1 MGIKIRQ
8 DGQWVEVAAGSGG
21 SDPVGTI
28 VVWAGS
34 VSTIPSEYQL
44 CDGGAAATSALQA
57 ITGANVPD
65 LRSRFIVG
73 AGTDTQNVW
82 GFDATTGAET
92 FTNGQTSVCVGS
104 TGGSVAHQLTEAE
117 MPEHRHTLSDYKRG
131 GTADTINT
139 TDGNIGEVPEHT
151 GYTGGDDYHENRP
164 PYYAL
169 CYIIKHTATSG
180 SANNQGTDAGQGFFE
195 NDTTLNSSKTLPA
208 NKNVGIFGPYT
219 IGNNVTLTVPTG
231 TTFTVV

>member
-8 DGQWVEVAAGSGG
+8 GGQWVEVAAGSGG
-21 SDPVGTI
+21 SSVPVGTI
-28 VVWAGS
+28 VIWSGS
-34 VSTIPSEYQL
+34 VASIPTSEYQL
-44 CDGGAAATSALQA
+44 CDGSAASTSELQA
-57 ITGANVPD
+57 ITGTNVPD
-65 LRSRFIVG
+65 LRNKFIAGASSGTSTNWPGVKVG
-73 AGTDTQNVW
+73 H
-82 GFDATTGAET
+82 
-92 FTNGQTSVCVGS
+92 
-104 TGGSVAHQLTEAE
+104 TGGEATHTLTIDE
-117 MPEHRHTLSDYKRG
+117 MPSHNH
-131 GTADTINT
+131 
-139 TDGNIGEVPEHT
+139 P
-151 GYTGGDDYHENRP
+151 YTGSQANDNYWTLNSSSPQSEGITSGSLEFTGRSAVASQGGGQAHNNLP

-180 SANNQGTDAGQGFFE
+180 SANNEGADAGQGFFE

>member
-8 DGQWVEVAAGSGG
+8 DGQWVEVAAGSGS

-34 VSTIPSEYQL
+34 AASIPTDQYQL
-44 CDGGAAATSALQA
+44 CDGSAAQTTELQA

-65 LRSRFIVG
+65 LRDKFIVG
-73 AGTDTQNVW
+73 ASD
-82 GFDATTGAET
+82 
-92 FTNGQTSVCVGS
+92 S
-104 TGGSVAHQLTEAE
+104 TGDTTYPGVSPGATGGAATHTLTVDE
-117 MPEHRHTLSDYKRG
+117 MPSHNHPFSNGDYYWIGDSSESPDFVWSGTSYELTTSSSVSSQG
-131 GTADTINT
+131 GGQAHN
-139 TDGNIGEVPEHT
+139 NL
-151 GYTGGDDYHENRP
+151 P

-169 CYIIKHTATSG
+169 CYIIKHTAGSG
-180 SANNQGTDAGQGFFE
+180 GGGGSEGTDAGQGFFE

>member
-8 DGQWVEVAAGSGG
+8 SGQWVEVAAGSGG

-34 VSTIPSEYQL
+34 AASIPTDQYQL
-44 CDGGAAATSALQA
+44 CDGSAAQTTELQA

-65 LRSRFIVG
+65 LRDKFIVG
-73 AGTDTQNVW
+73 A
-82 GFDATTGAET
+82 
-92 FTNGQTSVCVGS
+92 SS
-104 TGGSVAHQLTEAE
+104 TGDTTYPGLSPGADGGSANAVLIAHNHSVTTNRSGDTASGSGDSGGADSNDS
-117 MPEHRHTLSDYKRG
+117 TGTRG
-131 GTADTINT
+131 IDA
-139 TDGNIGEVPEHT
+139 DGNSSNSQT
-151 GYTGGDDYHENRP
+151 GTNANLP